1 MRAGRAGRGDAA
13 PRSISV
19 TILDDDLAE
28 SSDSL
33 AAILSN
39 ATGGAVIGDYSS
51 FSINILDQ
59 DVAANGLLGFDGFA
73 CCSLF
78 VDENDAQTLTLTVT
92 RSGGNEGTVSVDY
105 WFAGSAEAGVDYDA
119 TPDTL
124 SWADGDAAPRSISV
138 TILDDDLAESSESL
152 AAILSNATGGAVI
165 GDYSS
170 FSISILDQDGLAH
183 GQVEFDSDTATT
195 EGAGSVALQVL
206 RLAGSDGMIT
216 VDYATADG
224 SALAGEDYVA
234 QSGTLTWADGDASPK
249 SIVITLID
257 DLAVESDEAFGLTL
271 SDPGGGATLGTQA
284 LAMVLLIDDD
294 DGLHIFRSGFEPP
307 FP

>member
-1 MRAGRAGRGDAA
+1 MRAVSASCPETSSR
-13 PRSISV
+13 PRSP
-19 TILDDDLAE
+19 
-28 SSDSL
+28 
-33 AAILSN
+33 
-39 ATGGAVIGDYSS
+39 
-51 FSINILDQ
+51 
-59 DVAANGLLGFDGFA
+59 GLED
-73 CCSLF
+73 
-78 VDENDAQTLTLTVT
+78 
-92 RSGGNEGTVSVDY
+92 R
-105 WFAGSAEAGVDYDA
+105 
-119 TPDTL
+119 P
-124 SWADGDAAPRSISV
+124 
-138 TILDDDLAESSESL
+138 
-152 AAILSNATGGAVI
+152 
-165 GDYSS
+165 
-170 FSISILDQDGLAH
+170 LAH